1 MIFPKSK
8 EKSLSKELF
17 KNPTNEYRG
26 EPFWALNNN
35 LDKEK
40 MKKQLDYFEEMG
52 IGGAHMHCRTGLDID
67 YMSEEYLEHIKAVV
81 ERAKEKGMKA
91 YLYDEDRWPSGFA
104 GGLVTCN
111 EEYRARYIAFSPIKN
126 EDAVERTIN
135 ESTSAGA
142 LSKDGQLLAKYDIT
156 LEDGYLKNYKRLGED
171 EDGKNVWYAYLEVS
185 KPSAWFNNQTYADTL
200 NPDAIS
206 KFVEETHQ
214 KYYDALEEYIGDTIP
229 AIFTDEPQHT
239 RKTSLD
245 FAEDK
250 TSEIIPYTGKLP
262 EIYKE
267 RYGEDFF
274 DTLPEIFWDLPQSK
288 ISLARYRFHDLVSEL
303 LASAFADTIGNWCDA
318 HNLPLTGHMMEEQS
332 LESQTAA
339 IGEAMRSYR
348 SFGLPGI
355 DMLCDRREYTTAKQ
369 AQSATHQYGR
379 EGVLSE
385 LYGVTGWNFDFRG
398 HKQQGDWQ
406 AVLGITNRV
415 HHLSWYS
422 MEGEAKRDY
431 PASIFYQS
439 PWYKEYK
446 LIEDHF
452 ARVNTAMTRGKPEV
466 KIGLIH
472 PIESY
477 WVRFGPQEQTNLY
490 REELE
495 QNFQN
500 VVLWL
505 LSNQLDFDFIAE
517 SLLPSLNKNQE
528 GDKFTVGEM
537 AYDVVIVPSLE
548 TIRSTTLE
556 RLKAFRKAGGKV
568 IFLGSV
574 PKHVDATLSN
584 DAIEFAKECD
594 NVSFTQASLVK
605 GLEEYRTVYL
615 INGSGK
621 TANNLFYQMRN
632 DNDCKWL
639 FIVNAEAVPT
649 PDLIRD
655 TELTIKVKGS
665 YKAELYNTLTGEIE
679 EIATDCRGGFTVM
692 KKQFFRHDSIL
703 LKLTES
709 EEHSSELVVTERN
722 VIEKIHLIGDM
733 EYELSEHNV
742 MLLERAEY
750 RFDGGEWQGEEE
762 VLLID
767 DKFRDIIGYPSRR
780 DAVAQPWVIKNE
792 ENSNHTLELRYI
804 IHSEIDTEDDVY
816 FAYERPELCEFK
828 VNGEAFKPEYEGFY
842 VDECLVKMNIGK
854 LHKGE
859 NTIEIKMP
867 FVKKTNVEW
876 GYLLGDF
883 GVVAEGERIKITE
896 KREKISFGEY
906 LRYAMPFYGGN
917 ITYKYKVN
925 VAEGDY
931 RLSCTMFRN
940 PVIAVAVDGKDC
952 GRIAFEPYAVELGH
966 LEAGEHLIEITA
978 FGHRYNSFGAIH
990 NNDLDRQWHG
1000 PDAWRVEWEDYT
1012 KYYFFKPI
1020 GIQKEPVLEKLEE
1033 IK

>member
-8 EKSLSKELF
+8 EKSLTPELF
-17 KNPTNEYRG
+17 RNPTNEYRG

-67 YMSEEYLEHIKAVV
+67 YMSDEYLEHIKAVV

-91 YLYDEDRWPSGFA
+91 YLYDEDRWPSGFG

-111 EEYRARYIAFSPIKN
+111 EEYRARCIAFSPIKKD
-126 EDAVERTIN
+126 EIVESNIN
-135 ESTSAGA
+135 ESQSKGA
-142 LSKDGQLLAKYDIT
+142 LSRDGVLLAKYDVT
-156 LEDGYLKNYKRLGED
+156 LENGYLKSYKKLAENETGEN
-171 EDGKNVWYAYLEVS
+171 EWYAYLEVS
-185 KPSAWFNNQTYADTL
+185 KPSAWFNNQTYVDTL
-200 NPDAIS
+200 NPDAIA
-206 KFVEETHQ
+206 KFVEVTHQ
-214 KYYDALEEYIGDTIP
+214 RYYDALEEYIGDTIP

-239 RKTSLD
+239 RKSSLD

-250 TSEIIPYTGKLP
+250 TVEIIPYTEKLP
-262 EIYKE
+262 EIYEEK
-267 RYGEDFF
+267 YGEDFF
-274 DTLPEIFWDLPQSK
+274 DTLPEIFWDLPQSEL
-288 ISLARYRFHDLVSEL
+288 SVARYRYHDLSAEL
-303 LASAFADTIGNWCDA
+303 LAAAYADTIGNWCDE
-318 HNLPLTGHMMEEQS
+318 HNLPLTGHMMEEQD
-332 LESQTAA
+332 LNSQTSAT
-339 IGEAMRSYR
+339 GESMRSYR

-385 LYGVTGWNFDFRG
+385 LYGVTGWEFDFRG

-452 ARVNTAMTRGKPEV
+452 ARVNTAMTRGKPDV

-472 PIESY
+472 PVESF
-477 WVRFGPQEQTNLY
+477 WVRFGPQEQTGLF

-517 SLLPSLNKNQE
+517 SLLPSQCKEQNGSKL
-528 GDKFTVGEM
+528 TVGEM
-537 AYDVVIVPSLE
+537 AYDVVIVPALE
-548 TIRSTTLE
+548 TIRKSTLE
-556 RLKAFRKAGGKV
+556 RLVSFRKAGGKV

-574 PKHVDATLSN
+574 PSYVDAVKS
-584 DAIEFAKECD
+584 DEAKAFAKECD

-605 GLEEYRTVYL
+605 SLEEFKTVYL
-615 INGSGK
+615 LDDSGRNAK
-621 TANNLFYQMRN
+621 NLFYQMRN

-639 FIVNAEAVPT
+639 FIASAVKCPT

-655 TELTIKVKGS
+655 TELTIKVKGT
-665 YKAELYNTLTGEIE
+665 YTAEVCDTLTGEIYT
-679 EIATDCRGGFTVM
+679 IPTDCRGGFTVM
-692 KKQFFRHDSIL
+692 KKLMYRHDSLL

-709 EEHSSELVVTERN
+709 DVHSADLTLDERD
-722 VIEKIHLIGDM
+722 VEEKIHLLGAMD
-733 EYELSEHNV
+733 YEMSEPNV
-742 MLLERAEY
+742 ALLERAEY
-750 RFDGGEWQGEEE
+750 RFDGGEWQSEEE

-780 DAVAQPWVIKNE
+780 ESVAQPWVIKNDKNDE
-792 ENSNHTLELRYI
+792 HTLELRYV

-816 FAYERPELCEFK
+816 FAYERPELCEIT
-828 VNGEAFKPEYEGFY
+828 VNGNLLEQKYEGFY

-883 GVVAEGERIKITE
+883 GVRVEGEKITITE
-896 KREKISFGEY
+896 KCEKICFGEY
-906 LRYAMPFYGGN
+906 LRYGMPFYGGN
-917 ITYKYKVN
+917 LTYKYKVN
-925 VAEGDY
+925 VTEGDY

-940 PVIAVAVDGKDC
+940 PVIAVSVDGKDC
-952 GRIAFEPYAVELGH
+952 GRIAFEPYSAELGH
-966 LEAGEHLIEITA
+966 LTEGEHLLEITA

-1000 PDAWRVEWEDYT
+1000 PDAWRVIHEDYT
-1012 KYYFFKPI
+1012 KYYFFKGI
-1020 GIQKEPVLEKLEE
+1020 GIQKEPVLEKLEAE
-1033 IK
+1033 K

>member
-8 EKSLSKELF
+8 EKSLTPELF
-17 KNPTNEYRG
+17 RNPTNEYRG

-67 YMSEEYLEHIKAVV
+67 YMSDEYLEHIKAVV
-81 ERAKEKGMKA
+81 ERAKEKDMKA

-104 GGLVTCN
+104 GGLVTSN
-111 EEYRARYIAFSPIKN
+111 EEYRARCIAFSPIKK
-126 EDAVERTIN
+126 DDIVESNIN
-135 ESTSAGA
+135 ESQSKGA
-142 LSKDGQLLAKYDIT
+142 LSKDGVLLAKYDIT
-156 LEDGYLKNYKRLGED
+156 LENGYLKDYKRLSEN
-171 EDGKNVWYAYLEVS
+171 EDGENVWYAYLEVS
-185 KPSAWFNNQTYADTL
+185 KPSAWFNNQTYVDTL
-200 NPDAIS
+200 NPEAMK
-206 KFVEETHQ
+206 KFVEVTHQ
-214 KYYDALEEYIGDTIP
+214 RYFDALEEYIGDTVP

-239 RKTSLD
+239 RKSSLD
-245 FAEDK
+245 FAEDR
-250 TSEIIPYTGKLP
+250 TTEIIPYTEKLP

-267 RYGEDFF
+267 KYGEDFF

-288 ISLARYRFHDLVSEL
+288 VSLPRYRFHDLASEL
-303 LASAFADTIGNWCDA
+303 LASAFADTIGKWCDE

-332 LESQTAA
+332 LNSQTSA

-355 DMLCDRREYTTAKQ
+355 DMLCDQREYTTAKQ
-369 AQSATHQYGR
+369 AQSASHQYGR

-385 LYGVTGWNFDFRG
+385 LYGVTGWEFDFRG

-452 ARVNTAMTRGKPEV
+452 ARVNTAMTRGKPEIKV
-466 KIGLIH
+466 GLIH

-477 WVRFGPQEQTNLY
+477 WIRFGPQEQTGLF

-517 SLLPSLNKNQE
+517 SLLPSQNKGQSGN
-528 GDKFTVGEM
+528 KFNVGEM
-537 AYDVVIVPSLE
+537 NYDVVIVPALE
-548 TIRSTTLE
+548 TIRGTTLE
-556 RLKAFRKAGGKV
+556 RLKAFREAGGKV
-568 IFLGSV
+568 IFLGSA
-574 PKHVDATLSN
+574 PSYVDAVESN
-584 DAIEFAKECD
+584 EAMAFADECGI
-594 NVSFTQASLVK
+594 VSFTQASLVK
-605 GLEEYRTVYL
+605 SLEEFKTVYL
-615 INGSGK
+615 LDDEGRNAK
-621 TANNLFYQMRN
+621 NLFYQMRN

-639 FIVNAEAVPT
+639 FIANAVKRQS
-649 PDLIRD
+649 DLID
-655 TELTIKVKGS
+655 ETELTIKVKGTFN
-665 YKAELYNTLTGEIE
+665 AELYDTLTGEIYP
-679 EIATDCRGGFTVM
+679 IATDCKNGFTVIR
-692 KKQFFRHDSIL
+692 KLIYSHDSIL
-703 LKLTES
+703 LRLTES
-709 EEHSSELVVTERN
+709 ENHSADLSLTEREAAER
-722 VIEKIHLIGDM
+722 IYLLGQM
-733 EYELSEHNV
+733 EYTMSEPNV
-742 MLLERAEY
+742 ALLERAEY
-750 RFDGGEWQGEEE
+750 SFDDGEWMSEEE

-767 DKFRDIIGYPSRR
+767 DKFREVLGYPSRKES
-780 DAVAQPWVIKNE
+780 VAQPWVIKND
-792 ENSNHTLELRYI
+792 ENEAHTLRLRYT

-816 FAYERPELCEFK
+816 FTYERPELCEIK
-828 VNGEAFKPEYEGFY
+828 VNGELLKQKYEGFY

-854 LHKGE
+854 LHKGD
-859 NTIEIKMP
+859 NTIEIRMP

-883 GVVAEGERIKITE
+883 GVNVEGEKITITE
-896 KREKISFGEY
+896 KRDTICFGEY
-906 LRYAMPFYGGN
+906 LRYGMPFYGGN
-917 ITYKYKVN
+917 LTYKYKVN

-940 PVIAVAVDGKDC
+940 PVIAVSVDGKDC

-966 LEAGEHLIEITA
+966 LTAGEHLIEITA

-990 NNDLDRQWHG
+990 NNDLGRKWHG
-1000 PDAWRVEWEDYT
+1000 PDAWRVEHEEYT

-1033 IK
+1033 VK

>member
-8 EKSLSKELF
+8 EKSLSKDLF

-67 YMSEEYLEHIKAVV
+67 YMSDEYIEHIKAVV
-81 ERAKEKGMKA
+81 ERAKEKDMKA

-111 EEYRARYIAFSPIKN
+111 EEYRARCIAFSPIKK
-126 EDAVERTIN
+126 EDVKESRIN
-135 ESTSAGA
+135 ESQSKGS
-142 LSKDGQLLAKYDIT
+142 LSKDGKLLAKYDIT
-156 LEDGYLKNYKRLGED
+156 LENGYLVSYKRLNED
-171 EDGKNVWYAYLEVS
+171 EDGNNVWYAYLEVS
-185 KPSAWFNNQTYADTL
+185 KESAWFNNQTYADTL
-200 NPDAIS
+200 NSAAIE
-206 KFVEETHQ
+206 KFVEVTHQ
-214 KYYDALEEYIGDTIP
+214 KYYNALEEYIGDTIP

-239 RKTSLD
+239 RKSSLD

-250 TSEIIPYTGKLP
+250 TVEIIPFTDKLP

-267 RYGEDFF
+267 KYGTDFF

-288 ISLARYRFHDLVSEL
+288 ISLARYRFHDLTSEL
-303 LASAFADTIGNWCDA
+303 LASAFADTIGSWCDK

-355 DMLCDRREYTTAKQ
+355 DMLCDQREYTTAKQ

-477 WVRFGPQEQTNLY
+477 WVRFGPHEQTALY

-500 VVLWL
+500 VVYWL
-505 LSNQLDFDFIAE
+505 LSNQLDFNFIAE
-517 SLLPSLNKNQE
+517 SLLPSQNKKQC
-528 GDKFTVGEM
+528 GDKFIVGEM
-537 AYDVVIVPSLE
+537 AYDVVIVPALE
-548 TIRSTTLE
+548 TIRGTTLE
-556 RLKAFRKAGGKV
+556 KLKAFRKAGGKV
-568 IFLGSV
+568 IFLGSA
-574 PKHVDATLSN
+574 PKHVDAVLSC
-584 DAIEFAKECD
+584 DATDFAKECD

-605 GLEEYRTVYL
+605 SLEEFRTVYL

-639 FIVNAEAVPT
+639 FIANAERVPT

-655 TELTIKVKGS
+655 TELTIKVRGS
-665 YKAELYNTLTGEIE
+665 YKAELYDTLTGEIE
-679 EIATDCRGGFTVM
+679 EIATDCKDGFTVM
-692 KKQFFRHDSIL
+692 KKQYFRHDSIL
-703 LKLTES
+703 LKLTEA
-709 EEHSSELVVTERN
+709 EEHSAELIVTDKD
-722 VIEKIHLIGDM
+722 VTEKIHLLGEM
-733 EYELSEHNV
+733 EYELSEPNV

-792 ENSNHTLELRYI
+792 ENSDHTLELRYI
-804 IHSEIDTEDDVY
+804 INSEIDTEDDVY

-828 VNGEAFKPEYEGFY
+828 VNGETFKPVYEGFY

-883 GVVAEGERIKITE
+883 GVVVEGERIKITE

-906 LRYAMPFYGGN
+906 LRYGMPFYGGN

-925 VAEGDY
+925 VSEGDY

-940 PVIAVAVDGKDC
+940 PVLAVTVDGKDC
-952 GRIAFEPYAVELGH
+952 GRIAFEPYAAELGH

-990 NNDLDRQWHG
+990 NNDMNRQWHG

-1033 IK
+1033 NK

>member
-8 EKSLSKELF
+8 EKTLTPELF

-67 YMSEEYLEHIKAVV
+67 YMSDEYLEHIKAFV
-81 ERAKEKGMKA
+81 ERAKEKDMKA

-111 EEYRARYIAFSPIKN
+111 EEYRARYIAFSPFRK
-126 EDAVERTIN
+126 EDIVENVINDSSSRGTI
-135 ESTSAGA
+135 SR
-142 LSKDGQLLAKYDIT
+142 DGELLAKYDIT
-156 LEDGYLKNYKRLGED
+156 LENGYLKSYKRLAEN
-171 EDGKNVWYAYLEVS
+171 EDGENVWYAYLEVS
-185 KPSAWFNNQTYADTL
+185 KPTPWFNNQTYADTL
-200 NPDAIS
+200 NPDAIA
-206 KFVEETHQ
+206 KFVEVTHQ
-214 KYYDALEEYIGDTIP
+214 RYYDALEEYIGTTVP

-245 FAEDK
+245 FAEDR
-250 TSEIIPYTGKLP
+250 TSEIIPYTGRLP

-267 RYGEDFF
+267 KYGEDFF

-288 ISLARYRFHDLVSEL
+288 VSQARYRFHDLTSEL
-303 LASAFADTIGNWCDA
+303 LASAFADTIGKWCDE
-318 HNLPLTGHMMEEQS
+318 HNLPLTGHMMEEQN
-332 LESQTAA
+332 LNSQTSAT
-339 IGEAMRSYR
+339 GESMRSYR

-355 DMLCDRREYTTAKQ
+355 DMLCDQREYTTAKQ
-369 AQSATHQYGR
+369 AQSASHQYGR

-385 LYGVTGWNFDFRG
+385 LYGVTGWEFDFRG

-446 LIEDHF
+446 LVEDHF
-452 ARVNTAMTRGKPEV
+452 ARVNTAMTRGKAEV
-466 KIGLIH
+466 KVGLIH
-472 PIESY
+472 PVESY
-477 WVRFGPQEQTNLY
+477 WIHYGPQEQTGLF

-517 SLLPSLNKNQE
+517 SLLPSQCKEQTGKKL
-528 GDKFTVGEM
+528 TVGEM
-537 AYDVVIVPSLE
+537 AYDVVVVPALE
-548 TIRSTTLE
+548 TIRGTTLE
-556 RLKAFRKAGGKV
+556 RLKAFREAGGKV

-574 PKHVDATLSN
+574 PTHVDAVES
-584 DAIEFAKECD
+584 DEAKEFAKICD

-605 GLEEYRTVYL
+605 SLEEFKTVYL
-615 INGSGK
+615 LDDEGRNAK
-621 TANNLFYQMRN
+621 NLFYQMRN

-639 FIVNAEAVPT
+639 FVANAEKRMS
-649 PDLIRD
+649 DLID
-655 TELTIKVKGS
+655 ETELTIKVKGTFN
-665 YKAELYNTLTGEIE
+665 AELYDTLTGEITP
-679 EIATDCRGGFTVM
+679 IASDCKNGFTVI
-692 KKQFFRHDSIL
+692 KKLIYSHDSIL
-703 LKLTES
+703 LKLTEA
-709 EEHSSELVVTERN
+709 EEHSADLTITERETT
-722 VIEKIHLIGDM
+722 EKIYLLGQMD
-733 EYELSEHNV
+733 YELSEPNV
-742 MLLERAEY
+742 ALLERAEY
-750 RFDGGEWQGEEE
+750 RFDGGEWQSEEE

-767 DKFRDIIGYPSRR
+767 DKFREVLGYPSRR
-780 DAVAQPWVIKNE
+780 DAVAQPWVIKND
-792 ENSNHTLELRYI
+792 ENESHVLELRYT
-804 IHSEIDTEDDVY
+804 IHSEIDTENDVY
-816 FAYERPELCEFK
+816 FAYERPELCEIK
-828 VNGEAFKPEYEGFY
+828 ANGKLVEQKGEGFY

-854 LHKGE
+854 LHKGD
-859 NTIEIKMP
+859 NTIEVKMP
-867 FVKKTNVEW
+867 FAKKTNVEW

-883 GVVAEGERIKITE
+883 GVCVEGEKITITE
-896 KREKISFGEY
+896 KREKICFGEY
-906 LRYAMPFYGGN
+906 LRFGMPFYGGN
-917 ITYKYKVN
+917 ITYKYNVN
-925 VAEGDY
+925 VTEGDY

-940 PVIAVAVDGKDC
+940 PVIAVSVDGKDC
-952 GRIAFEPYAVELGH
+952 GRIAFEPYSVELGH
-966 LEAGEHLIEITA
+966 LTAGEHLVEITA

-990 NNDLDRQWHG
+990 NNDLGRKWHG
-1000 PDAWRVEWEDYT
+1000 PDAWRVCHEEYT
-1012 KYYFFKPI
+1012 KYYFFKGI

-1033 IK
+1033 VK

>member
-67 YMSEEYLEHIKAVV
+67 YMSDKYLEHIKAVV

-104 GGLVTCN
+104 GGLVTSN
-111 EEYRARYIAFSPIKN
+111 EEYRARYIAFSPIKK
-126 EDAVERTIN
+126 EDVVERKLNDSQSMGTL
-135 ESTSAGA
+135 T
-142 LSKDGQLLAKYDIT
+142 KDGKLLAKYDIT
-156 LEDGYLKNYKRLGED
+156 LENGYLKNYKRLAEN
-171 EDGKNVWYAYLEVS
+171 EDGDNVWYAYLEVS
-185 KPSAWFNNQTYADTL
+185 KPSAWFNNQTYVDTL
-200 NPDAIS
+200 NSEAIS
-206 KFVEETHQ
+206 KFVEVTHQ
-214 KYYDALEEYIGDTIP
+214 KYYDCLKDYIGDTIP

-245 FAEDK
+245 FAEDR

-267 RYGEDFF
+267 KYGEDFF
-274 DTLPEIFWDLPQSK
+274 DTLPEIFWDLPQSAV
-288 ISLARYRFHDLVSEL
+288 SVARYRYHDLSAEL
-303 LASAFADTIGNWCDA
+303 LASGFADTIGKWCDE
-318 HNLPLTGHMMEEQS
+318 HNLPLTGHMMEEQN
-332 LESQTAA
+332 LNSQTSAT
-339 IGEAMRSYR
+339 GESMRSYR

-355 DMLCDRREYTTAKQ
+355 DMLCDQREYTTAKQ
-369 AQSATHQYGR
+369 AQSASHQYGR

-385 LYGVTGWNFDFRG
+385 LYGVTGWEFDFRG

-472 PIESY
+472 PVESF
-477 WVRFGPQEQTNLY
+477 WVRFGPQEQTGLY
-490 REELE
+490 RDELE

-517 SLLPSLNKNQE
+517 SLLPSLNKNQQ

-537 AYDVVIVPSLE
+537 AYDVVIVPALE
-548 TIRSTTLE
+548 TIRGTTLE

-568 IFLGSV
+568 VFLGSV
-574 PKHVDATLSN
+574 PKHVDAVLS
-584 DAIEFAKECD
+584 DEALDFAKDCD
-594 NVSFTQASLVK
+594 NISFTQASLVK
-605 GLEEYRTVYL
+605 SLEEFKSVYL
-615 INGSGK
+615 LDDSGK
-621 TANNLFYQMRN
+621 NAKNLFYQMRN

-639 FIVNAEAVPT
+639 FIVNATKVTT
-649 PDLIRD
+649 PDLVRD
-655 TELTIKVKGS
+655 TELTIKVKGTF
-665 YKAELYNTLTGEIE
+665 KAELYDTLTGEIE
-679 EIATDCRGGFTVM
+679 EIATDCKGGFTVM
-692 KKQFFRHDSIL
+692 KKQIFRHDSIL
-703 LKLTES
+703 LRLTDA
-709 EEHSSELVVTERN
+709 EEHSAELVVNERE
-722 VIEKIHLIGDM
+722 VEEKIHLLGEM
-733 EYELSEHNV
+733 EYEMSEPNV
-742 MLLERAEY
+742 ALLERAEY
-750 RFDGGEWQGEEE
+750 RFDGGEWQPEEE

-767 DKFRDIIGYPSRR
+767 DKFREVLGYPSRR
-780 DAVAQPWVIKNE
+780 EAVAQPWVIKNE
-792 ENSNHTLELRYI
+792 ENSNHILELRYT
-804 IHSEIDTEDDVY
+804 IHSEIETADDVY
-816 FAYERPELCEFK
+816 FAYERPELCEIT
-828 VNGEAFKPEYEGFY
+828 VNGKLLEQKYEGFY

-854 LHKGE
+854 LHKGD

-883 GVVAEGERIKITE
+883 GVVAEGERITITE
-896 KREKISFGEY
+896 KRNKISFGEY
-906 LRYAMPFYGGN
+906 LRYGMPFYGGN
-917 ITYKYKVN
+917 LTYKYKVN

-931 RLSCTMFRN
+931 RLTCTMFRN
-940 PVIAVAVDGKDC
+940 PVIAVSVDGKDC
-952 GRIAFEPYAVELGH
+952 GRIAFEPYSVELGH

-990 NNDLDRQWHG
+990 NNDLNRQWHG
-1000 PDAWRVEWEDYT
+1000 PDAWRVTREDYT
-1012 KYYFFKPI
+1012 KYYYFKPI
-1020 GIQKEPVLEKLEE
+1020 GIQKEPLLEKLEAE
-1033 IK
+1033 K

>member
-8 EKSLSKELF
+8 EKTLTKELF

-81 ERAKEKGMKA
+81 ERAKEKDMKA

-111 EEYRARYIAFSPIKN
+111 EEYRARYIAFSPIKK
-126 EDAVERTIN
+126 EDVVERRLNDSQSMGTL
-135 ESTSAGA
+135 T
-142 LSKDGQLLAKYDIT
+142 KDGQLLAKYDIT
-156 LEDGYLKNYKRLGED
+156 LENGYLKSYKRLEDD
-171 EDGKNVWYAYLEVS
+171 EDGENVWYAYLEVS
-185 KPSAWFNNQTYADTL
+185 KESPWFNNQTYADTL
-200 NPDAIS
+200 NPEAIE
-206 KFVEETHQ
+206 KFVEVTHQ
-214 KYYDALEEYIGDTIP
+214 RYYDALKDYIGDTIP

-250 TSEIIPYTGKLP
+250 TSEIIPYTDKLP

-267 RYGEDFF
+267 KYGEDFF
-274 DTLPEIFWDLPQSK
+274 DTLPEIFWDLPKSEV
-288 ISLARYRFHDLVSEL
+288 SLARYRFHDLTTEL
-303 LASAFADTIGNWCDA
+303 LATAFADTIGKWCDE
-318 HNLPLTGHMMEEQS
+318 HNLPLTGHMMEEQN
-332 LESQTAA
+332 LNSQTSA

-355 DMLCDRREYTTAKQ
+355 DMLCDQREYSTAKQ
-369 AQSATHQYGR
+369 AQSASHQYGR

-385 LYGVTGWNFDFRG
+385 LYGVTGWEFDFRG

-446 LIEDHF
+446 LVEDHF
-452 ARVNTAMTRGKPEV
+452 ARVNTALTRGKPEV
-466 KIGLIH
+466 KVGLIH
-472 PIESY
+472 PVESY
-477 WVRFGPQEQTNLY
+477 WIHYGPYEQTGLY

-500 VVLWL
+500 VILWL

-517 SLLPSLNKNQE
+517 SLLPSQNKGQE
-528 GDKFTVGEM
+528 GKKFNVGEM
-537 AYDVVIVPSLE
+537 DYDVVIVPALE
-548 TIRSTTLE
+548 TIRATTLE
-556 RLKAFRKAGGKV
+556 RLKAFKKAGGKV

-574 PKHVDATLSN
+574 PGYVDAVSS
-584 DAIEFAKECD
+584 DEAKEFAKECD

-605 GLEEYRTVYL
+605 SLEEFKTVYL
-615 INGSGK
+615 LDGEGK
-621 TANNLFYQMRN
+621 NAKNLFYQMRN

-639 FIVNAEAVPT
+639 FIANAVKCTT

-655 TELTIKVKGS
+655 TELTIKIKGS
-665 YKAELYNTLTGEIE
+665 FNAEIYDTLTGEIYP
-679 EIATDCRGGFTVM
+679 IATDCKGGFTVM
-692 KKQFFRHDSIL
+692 KKQIFRHDSIL
-703 LKLTES
+703 LKLTEA
-709 EEHSSELVVTERN
+709 EEHSAELVVAERE
-722 VIEKIHLIGDM
+722 VEEKIHLLGQM
-733 EYELSEHNV
+733 EYEMSEPNV
-742 MLLERAEY
+742 ALLERAEY
-750 RFDGGEWQGEEE
+750 RFDGGEWQAEEE

-767 DKFRDIIGYPSRR
+767 DKFREIIGYPSRKES
-780 DAVAQPWVIKNE
+780 VAQPWVIQNE
-792 ENSNHTLELRYI
+792 ENSNHTLELCYTV
-804 IHSEIDTEDDVY
+804 HCDIDTEDLY
-816 FAYERPELCEFK
+816 FAYERPELCEIK
-828 VNGEAFKPEYEGFY
+828 VNGKLLQQKYEGWY

-854 LHKGE
+854 FTKGD
-859 NTIEIKMP
+859 NTIEVKMP
-867 FVKKTNVEW
+867 FAKKTNVEW

-883 GVVAEGERIKITE
+883 GVNVEGEKITITE
-896 KREKISFGEY
+896 KRKTIAFGEY
-906 LRYAMPFYGGN
+906 LRYGMPFYGGN
-917 ITYKYKVN
+917 LTYKYKVN

-940 PVIAVAVDGKDC
+940 PIIAVSVDSKDC
-952 GRIAFEPYAVELGH
+952 GRIAFEPYSVELGH
-966 LEAGEHLIEITA
+966 LKAGEHLIEITA

-990 NNDLDRQWHG
+990 NNDLNRQWHG
-1000 PDAWRVEWEDYT
+1000 PDAWRVIWEDYT

-1033 IK
+1033 TK